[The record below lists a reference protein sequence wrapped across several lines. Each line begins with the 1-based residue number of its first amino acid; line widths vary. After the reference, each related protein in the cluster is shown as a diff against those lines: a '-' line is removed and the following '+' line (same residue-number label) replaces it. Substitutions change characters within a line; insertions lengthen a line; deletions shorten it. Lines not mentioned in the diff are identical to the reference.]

1 MRWEKK
7 CTMLGSYRRRK
18 EWQQQQQLGGV
29 LLCVS
34 RINSRSDGGAAL
46 QHKTDVETLL
56 LLWC

>member
-7 CTMLGSYRRRK
+7 CTMLGSYRRKK
-18 EWQQQQQLGGV
+18 EWQQQQFGGV